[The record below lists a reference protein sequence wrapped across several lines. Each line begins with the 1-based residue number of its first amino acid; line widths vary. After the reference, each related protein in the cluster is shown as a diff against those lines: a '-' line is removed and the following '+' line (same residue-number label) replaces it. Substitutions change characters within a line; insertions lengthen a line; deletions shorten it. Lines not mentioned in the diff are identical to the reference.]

1 MTTSTRVAQLKSSIQ
16 NSKESLEQLRR
27 LKESGSTQIE
37 SSDGTYVVDIDDA
50 IYDYEYDLGEEEYEL
65 SRLLEEEE

>member
-1 MTTSTRVAQLKSSIQ
+1 MTTSNRVAELKARIN
-16 NSKESLEQLRR
+16 NSKELLQQLQL

-50 IYDYEYDLGEEEYEL
+50 IQDTENDITEFEYEL
-65 SRLLEEEE
+65 SELEEE

>member
-1 MTTSTRVAQLKSSIQ
+1 MTTSNRVAQLKASIES
-16 NSKESLEQLRR
+16 SKELLQQLQL

-50 IYDYEYDLGEEEYEL
+50 IQDTEYDLNVFDYEL
-65 SRLLEEEE
+65 GHLEEE

>member
-1 MTTSTRVAQLKSSIQ
+1 MATSTRIAQLKSSISS
-16 NSKESLEQLRR
+16 SKELLQQLQL

-50 IYDYEYDLGEEEYEL
+50 IQDTENDITEFEYEL
-65 SRLLEEEE
+65 SELEEE

>member
-1 MTTSTRVAQLKSSIQ
+1 MTTSNRVAELKANIES
-16 NSKESLEQLRR
+16 SKELLKQLQL

-50 IYDYEYDLGEEEYEL
+50 IMDTEYDLNVFDYEL
-65 SRLLEEEE
+65 GHLEEE